1 MEIPQ
6 LGPEQKRLLGALVEL
21 VGGETRLVGG
31 TEIADAVDRNP
42 GTIRNR
48 MQSLSALRLVEG
60 VPGPGGGYKPT
71 AAAYRALDS
80 ERLDDPADV
89 PVERDGRAGDG
100 LTVEAIDLE
109 TVHSPTECRA
119 TATLTGLADQFSPGD
134 RITIGPTPTVD
145 LRVSGTV
152 EAVDPAASTVTLDV
166 RRMRTVTDAVAAD

>member
-1 MEIPQ
+1 MQNPQ

-31 TEIADAVDRNP
+31 TEIADAVGRNP

-80 ERLDDPADV
+80 ERLDDPAGV
-89 PVERDGRAGDG
+89 
-100 LTVEAIDLE
+100 
-109 TVHSPTECRA
+109 
-119 TATLTGLADQFSPGD
+119 
-134 RITIGPTPTVD
+134 
-145 LRVSGTV
+145 
-152 EAVDPAASTVTLDV
+152 
-166 RRMRTVTDAVAAD
+166 

>member
-1 MEIPQ
+1 METPQ
-6 LGPEQKRLLGALVEL
+6 LGPEQKRLLKTLVDL
-21 VGGETRLVGG
+21 IGGETRLVGG
-31 TEIADAVDRNP
+31 TEIADAVGRNP
-42 GTIRNR
+42 GTIRTR

-60 VPGPGGGYKPT
+60 IPGPGGGYKPT
-71 AAAYRALDS
+71 AAAYRTLDG

-89 PVERDGRAGDG
+89 PVECEGQAVGG
-100 LTVEAIDLE
+100 LTVEGIDLE

-119 TATLTGLADQFSPGD
+119 TATLAGLTDQFSPSD

-166 RRMRTVTDAVAAD
+166 RGMRTVTDAVAAD